1 VAVAV
6 ALTLLTLALR
16 AVRVV
21 RALRLLNISAH
32 NKQRVVLIRLLA
44 VTLFMSLQRQ
54 ELFRLE
60 GNLRP
65 RVVSE
70 YRCQN

>member
-1 VAVAV
+1 VRVLPIEVVAVAV
-6 ALTLLTLALR
+6 ARLTPILAVR

-21 RALRLLNISAH
+21 RALQLLNISAH
-32 NKQRVVLIRLLA
+32 NKQRAVLIRLLA

-60 GNLRP
+60 SNF
-65 RVVSE
+65 
-70 YRCQN
+70 